1 MIFVKLIY
9 EVRVFRIGKKITWL
23 LFSRTRL
30 NNYCELFNLHIHL
43 TKNIQKSH
51 VNQVYIRF

>member
-9 EVRVFRIGKKITWL
+9 EVRVFRIGKQITWL

-43 TKNIQKSH
+43 TKNIQK
-51 VNQVYIRF
+51 VM